1 MSNPTET
8 NPSRPDVADLQEST
22 EFVQALE
29 ARGDFKYKGIFA
41 LFNTILDWTN
51 RFDVNRILPG
61 MDQLRKDVTLPD
73 DKFQEFLRELLGK
86 GSSKLVCVY
95 CFPALDFVSGSR
107 PGLSQLV
114 VFCRPNKKDHNSA
127 KRYVDF
133 YQDKTIQAVSR
144 WIDARDASWDDER
157 FQFVETRADQGHLN
171 DTHAGSEIARYLLIP
186 FDKTADEK
194 KLTYNRFARPVIQ
207 ALIDQRKLVYLEDA
221 RVGYRTVLI
230 PDRKH
235 LSLRLDMLFRYA
247 KTRIIKE
254 MSTEGFSPAACR
266 KLVQQASGQTMPRG
280 HSQVIAEMRL
290 ILPLLE
296 QKEKE
301 EQEKEKKEKV
311 SKSISDLQKVQK
323 VVPASHFNWDEEHL
337 QSLQS
342 NPSVMHADIPR
353 GSRLVPYVL
362 HKENLDP
369 AIKAARELLDQK
381 GEDLEVH
388 ILSEMGAERFLDGE
402 RLKSFEGLEQRSL
415 FKMLP
420 WFRRMWRSL
429 FGGRKLKKHE
439 MAQLKNQLRKEF
451 EQEKLRI
458 QKSEARRKQKEL
470 VEERLKGEED
480 QKEAQ
485 KESRN
490 NRKVETASSDDPQA
504 LMQQD
509 VEKSKERMELDEQAR
524 QNIDRIG
531 KILDEAWDRK
541 ELPNR
546 THVLEQ
552 LKDFDEDSLV
562 MFLKK
567 HGRKEIYSF
576 RIRNDDPKYVWPI
589 LISKKYIQRHGRRLY
604 KESMDEADKQRQAS
618 MPNQEKFDVATAK
631 EDFFGRIFARSR

>member
-1 MSNPTET
+1 M
-8 NPSRPDVADLQEST
+8 ADLQEAT

-41 LFNTILDWTN
+41 LFNTMLDWTN

-61 MDQLRKDVTLPD
+61 MDQLKKEVTLPD
-73 DKFQEFLRELLGK
+73 DKFQDFLKELLGR

-127 KRYVDF
+127 RRYVEF
-133 YQDKTIQAVSR
+133 YQDKTIQAVAR
-144 WIDARDASWDDER
+144 WIDSRDASWDDER

-171 DTHAGSEIARYLLIP
+171 DTHAGSEIARYLVVP
-186 FDKTADEK
+186 FDKTAEEK
-194 KLTYNRFARPVIQ
+194 KTTYNRFARPVIQ

-221 RVGYRTVLI
+221 KVGYRTVLI

-235 LSLRLDMLFRYA
+235 LGLRLDMLFRYA

-254 MSTEGFSPAACR
+254 MSTEAYSPAAAR
-266 KLVQQASGQTMPRG
+266 QLVQQATGQTMPRG

-301 EQEKEKKEKV
+301 EKEKEKKEKV
-311 SKSISDLQKVQK
+311 SKSIADLQKVQK
-323 VVPASHFNWDEEHL
+323 VVPASHFNWDEDHL
-337 QSLQS
+337 QTLQS
-342 NPSVMHADIPR
+342 NPSVLHANIPR

-369 AIKAARELLDQK
+369 AIKAARDLLDQK

-429 FGGRKLKKHE
+429 FGGRKLKPQE
-439 MAQLKNQLRKEF
+439 RAALKNQLRQEF
-451 EQEKLRI
+451 EKEKLRI
-458 QKSEARRKQKEL
+458 QKAEARRKQKEL
-470 VEERLKGEED
+470 VEERLKGDED
-480 QKEAQ
+480 QPQAKSQSDAKKEP
-485 KESRN
+485 
-490 NRKVETASSDDPQA
+490 RKIETASADDPQA

-509 VEKSKERMELDEQAR
+509 IEKSKEKMELEEQAR
-524 QNIDRIG
+524 QNLDRIS

-576 RIRNDDPKYVWPI
+576 RVRNDDPKYVWPI

-604 KESMDEADKQRQAS
+604 KEAIEAADKQRNAS
-618 MPNQEKFDVATAK
+618 MPNQEKFDVATAQ

>member
-1 MSNPTET
+1 
-8 NPSRPDVADLQEST
+8 VADLQEAT

-41 LFNTILDWTN
+41 LFNTMLDWTN

-61 MDQLRKDVTLPD
+61 MDQLKKEVTLPD
-73 DKFQEFLRELLGK
+73 DKFQDFLKELLGR

-127 KRYVDF
+127 RRYVEF
-133 YQDKTIQAVSR
+133 YQDKTIQAVAR
-144 WIDARDASWDDER
+144 WIDSRDASWDDER

-171 DTHAGSEIARYLLIP
+171 DTHAGSEIARYLVVP
-186 FDKTADEK
+186 FDKTAEEK
-194 KLTYNRFARPVIQ
+194 KTTYNRFARPVIQ

-221 RVGYRTVLI
+221 KVGYRTVLI

-235 LSLRLDMLFRYA
+235 LGLRLDMLFRYA

-254 MSTEGFSPAACR
+254 MSTEAYSPAAAR
-266 KLVQQASGQTMPRG
+266 QLVQQATGQTMPRG

-301 EQEKEKKEKV
+301 EKEKEKKEKV
-311 SKSISDLQKVQK
+311 SKSIADLQKVQK
-323 VVPASHFNWDEEHL
+323 VVPASHFNWDEDHL
-337 QSLQS
+337 QTLQS
-342 NPSVMHADIPR
+342 NPSVLHANIPR

-369 AIKAARELLDQK
+369 AIKAARDLLDQK

-429 FGGRKLKKHE
+429 FGGRKLKPQE
-439 MAQLKNQLRKEF
+439 RAALKNQLRQEF
-451 EQEKLRI
+451 EKEKLRI
-458 QKSEARRKQKEL
+458 QKAEARRKQKEL
-470 VEERLKGEED
+470 VEERLKGDED
-480 QKEAQ
+480 QPQAKSQSDAKKEP
-485 KESRN
+485 
-490 NRKVETASSDDPQA
+490 RKIETASADDPQA

-509 VEKSKERMELDEQAR
+509 IEKSKEKMELEEQAR
-524 QNIDRIG
+524 QNLDRIS

-576 RIRNDDPKYVWPI
+576 RVRNDDPKYVWPI

-604 KESMDEADKQRQAS
+604 KEAIEAADKQRNAS
-618 MPNQEKFDVATAK
+618 MPNQEKFDVATAQ

>member
-1 MSNPTET
+1 MSSPAET

-41 LFNTILDWTN
+41 LFNTMLDWTN

-61 MDQLRKDVTLPD
+61 MDQLKKEVTLPE
-73 DKFQEFLRELLGK
+73 DKFMEFLRELLGR
-86 GSSKLVCVY
+86 GSSKLQCAY

-114 VFCRPNKKDHNSA
+114 VFCRPGKKDHNSA
-127 KRYVDF
+127 RRYVDF
-133 YQDKTIQAVSR
+133 YQEKTIQALSR
-144 WIDARDASWDDER
+144 WIDSRDASWDDER
-157 FQFVETRADQGHLN
+157 FQFLETRADQGHLN
-171 DTHAGSEIARYLLIP
+171 DTHAGSEIARFLVVP
-186 FDKTADEK
+186 FDKTAEEK
-194 KLTYNRFARPVIQ
+194 KTTYNRFARPVIQ

-221 RVGYRTVLI
+221 KVGYRTVLI
-230 PDRKH
+230 PDRRN
-235 LSLRLDMLFRYA
+235 LGLRLDMLFRYA
-247 KTRIIKE
+247 KTRIVKE
-254 MSTEGFSPAACR
+254 MSTESYSQEVCR
-266 KLVQQASGQTMPRG
+266 QLVQKATGQTMPRG
-280 HSQVIAEMRL
+280 HGQVIAEMRL

-301 EQEKEKKEKV
+301 EKEKEKKEKI
-311 SKSISDLQKVQK
+311 SKSVSDLQKIQK

-337 QSLQS
+337 QTLQS
-342 NPSVMHADIPR
+342 NPAVLSANMPR

-362 HKENLDP
+362 HKENLEP
-369 AIKAARELLDQK
+369 AIKAARDLLDQK

-388 ILSEMGAERFLDGE
+388 ILSEMGVERFLDGE
-402 RLKSFEGLEQRSL
+402 KLKSFEGLEQRSL

-420 WFRRMWRSL
+420 WFRRLWRQF
-429 FGGRKLKKHE
+429 FGGRKLKKTE
-439 MAQLKNQLRKEF
+439 MVQLKNQLRKEF

-470 VEERLKGEED
+470 VEERLKGEEE
-480 QKEAQ
+480 QKAEKA
-485 KESRN
+485 KRSHGG
-490 NRKVETASSDDPQA
+490 VETASADNAQA

-509 VEKSKERMELDEQAR
+509 VEKSKERMELDEQAK
-524 QNIDRIG
+524 QNLDRIG
-531 KILDEAWDRK
+531 KVLDEAWDRG

-546 THVLEQ
+546 THVVEQ

-567 HGRKEIYSF
+567 HGRKEVYSF
-576 RIRNDDPKYVWPI
+576 RVRNDDPKYVWPI

-604 KESMDEADKQRQAS
+604 KEAMEAADQQRKAS

>member
-1 MSNPTET
+1 
-8 NPSRPDVADLQEST
+8 
-22 EFVQALE
+22 
-29 ARGDFKYKGIFA
+29 
-41 LFNTILDWTN
+41 
-51 RFDVNRILPG
+51 
-61 MDQLRKDVTLPD
+61 MDQLKKEVTLPD
-73 DKFQEFLRELLGK
+73 DKFQDFLKELLGR

-127 KRYVDF
+127 RRYVEF
-133 YQDKTIQAVSR
+133 YQDKTIQAVAR
-144 WIDARDASWDDER
+144 WIDSRDASWDDER

-171 DTHAGSEIARYLLIP
+171 DTHAGSEIARYLVVP
-186 FDKTADEK
+186 FDKTAEEK
-194 KLTYNRFARPVIQ
+194 KTTYNRFARPVIQ

-221 RVGYRTVLI
+221 KVGYRTVLI

-235 LSLRLDMLFRYA
+235 LGLRLDMLFRYA

-254 MSTEGFSPAACR
+254 MSTEAYSPAAAR
-266 KLVQQASGQTMPRG
+266 QLVQQATGQTMPRG

-301 EQEKEKKEKV
+301 EKEKEKKEKV
-311 SKSISDLQKVQK
+311 SKSIADLQKVQK
-323 VVPASHFNWDEEHL
+323 VVPASHFNWDEDHL
-337 QSLQS
+337 QTLQS
-342 NPSVMHADIPR
+342 NPSVLHANIPR

-369 AIKAARELLDQK
+369 AIKAARDLLDQK

-429 FGGRKLKKHE
+429 FGGRKLKPQE
-439 MAQLKNQLRKEF
+439 RAALKNQLRQEF
-451 EQEKLRI
+451 EKEKLRI
-458 QKSEARRKQKEL
+458 QKAEARRKQKEL
-470 VEERLKGEED
+470 VEERLKGDED
-480 QKEAQ
+480 QPQAKSQSDAKKEP
-485 KESRN
+485 
-490 NRKVETASSDDPQA
+490 RKIETASADDPQA

-509 VEKSKERMELDEQAR
+509 IEKSKEKMELEEQAR
-524 QNIDRIG
+524 QNLDRIS

-576 RIRNDDPKYVWPI
+576 RVRNDDPKYVWPI

-604 KESMDEADKQRQAS
+604 KEAIEAADKQRNAS
-618 MPNQEKFDVATAK
+618 MPNQEKFDVATAQ